1 MDFSKSMKKKEK
13 KNNIQLN
20 DLLVP
25 TSNNTLIGESVK
37 KQAIEEGRFLVI
49 TSTNFYPDPNQP
61 RKDFD
66 EDKINELMFSIESR
80 GQHQP
85 IIVGEK
91 TDKGYPIIAGERR
104 WRAISGSTKLDMVEA
119 VISKGKE
126 DLVVLLIQIDE
137 NNQREDINAIDN
149 ASSFRRVVDI
159 CKNNKKPQ
167 SVAASILNVSPG
179 RLSVI
184 LSLNEAP
191 EYIREL
197 SSENKIQDVDT
208 LYNLTKID
216 AIDSSSAKKL
226 LSEWE
231 DGDTE
236 DSLRSLSKACLDKT
250 KDSVKS
256 GGSKKSNSKAK
267 ANNGVKQVNVANISK
282 VDDDHF
288 LTILLGKKE
297 IKYKINADVAL
308 ALKQDIQECF
318 YDE

>member
-1 MDFSKSMKKKEK
+1 MNFTTGMKKKESK
-13 KNNIQLN
+13 KNIELN
-20 DLLVP
+20 DLLAP
-25 TSNNTLIGESVK
+25 SSKNTLIGESIK
-37 KQAIEEGRFLVI
+37 KQAKEEGRFLTI
-49 TSTNFYPDPNQP
+49 SSSNFYPDPNQP
-61 RKDFD
+61 RKEFD
-66 EDKINELMFSIESR
+66 QDKINELMFSIESR

-104 WRAISGSTKLDMVEA
+104 WRAISTSTKLDMVEA
-119 VISKGKE
+119 VISKGID

-149 ASSFRRVVDI
+149 ASAFQRVVDI
-159 CKNNKKPQ
+159 CKLNKKPQ
-167 SVAASILNVSPG
+167 SAAASVLNVSPG

-197 SSENKIQDVDT
+197 STENKIQDVDT

-216 AIDSSSAKKL
+216 AINSSSAKNL
-226 LSEWE
+226 IAEWE

-236 DSLRSLSKACLDKT
+236 DSLRSLSKACLEKT
-250 KDSVKS
+250 KNADKSKTTAKSKGSTKDNSGIKQVKS
-256 GGSKKSNSKAK
+256 VNIKKV
-267 ANNGVKQVNVANISK
+267 NN
-282 VDDDHF
+282 DHI
-288 LTILLGKKE
+288 LTIELGKKE
-297 IKYKINADVAL
+297 IQYKINADVVL
-308 ALKQDIQECF
+308 ALKQNIQECF